1 MNKPST
7 WVFDIDDTLYLER
20 DYVRSG
26 FEAVG
31 VHLDD
36 THGITGFAN
45 YCWEL
50 FKRGNRFDTF
60 NKSLVALGIEPT
72 PQLIKELVHSY
83 RHHEPAI
90 SLDSSTHQLLTELKT
105 NQGVAILTGG
115 HPASQKRKV
124 EALKLDA
131 LTNVIVYAGKYGSNL
146 DKPHP
151 WSWNE
156 MERLTNTRARDLVYI
171 GDNPKKDFSAP
182 LELNWSAVRVRLE
195 GSEHFNAPTPEG
207 VWEAL
212 TLAEAITLLS

>member
-1 MNKPST
+1 MSRSRI
-7 WVFDIDDTLYLER
+7 WVFDVDDTLYLER

-31 VHLDD
+31 LYLNE
-36 THGITGFAN
+36 TRSITGFASL
-45 YCWEL
+45 CWEL
-50 FKRGNRFDTF
+50 FKKGNRFNTF
-60 NKSLVALGIEPT
+60 NKALTALDIEPT
-72 PQLIKELVHSY
+72 PQLVEELVHSY
-83 RHHEPAI
+83 RHHVPAI
-90 SLDSSTHQLLTELKT
+90 SLDSSTHQILTELKT
-105 NQGVAILTGG
+105 NQEVAILTGG

-124 EALKLDA
+124 EELKLDA
-131 LTNVIVYAGKYGSNL
+131 LTNVIVYAGKYGSNW

-156 MERLTNTRARDLVYI
+156 VERLTNTHSKDLVYI

-207 VWEAL
+207 VWEAS
-212 TLAEAITLLS
+212 TLAEAISLLS